1 MTRQR
6 SFAKIEKKLLP
17 KFRNDIGTA
26 ESTEDVKKF
35 FVYVMQDFFSQA
47 FAGKL
52 ELAYDDI
59 KLQPYQTPPFVL
71 NEQVRSQEDFASE
84 WNASDLPRVMTR
96 FAELAVNR
104 YKHLEKNPE
113 KTEAKIRNVTL

>member
-6 SFAKIEKKLLP
+6 SFAKIEKQLLP
-17 KFRNDIGTA
+17 KFRNNISTA

-52 ELAYDDI
+52 DLAYDDI
-59 KLQPYQTPPFVL
+59 KLQPDQTPPFIL
-71 NEQVRSQEDFASE
+71 NEQVRSREDFASE
-84 WNASDLPRVMTR
+84 WNASDLPRVMTS
-96 FAELAVNR
+96 FAELSVNR
-104 YKHLEKNPE
+104 YKHLAKNPQ
-113 KTEAKIRNVTL
+113 KTEAKIRM

>member
-6 SFAKIEKKLLP
+6 SFARIEKQLLP
-17 KFRNDIGTA
+17 KFRNNISTA

-52 ELAYDDI
+52 DLAYDDI
-59 KLQPYQTPPFVL
+59 KLRPEQDLPFVL
-71 NEQVRSQEDFASE
+71 NEQILGRDDFASE

-104 YKHLEKNPE
+104 YKHLAKKPE
-113 KTEAKIRNVTL
+113 KTEAKIRM